1 MPNRVRKTDATLPCD
16 RPIWVCR
23 TAAAAWASGPIW
35 LAAAPRASDVWSGCR
50 PWVRLP
56 HASQWPMWTRNL
68 RTSGCA
74 GDLGLELVGRAGLDE
89 AAPAVRA
96 GVGQVGLVALGDL
109 FGRRRRA
116 VAVRAVG
123 VARLAAGRLRVGLGR
138 PLAERGGLPLAGAEG
153 VVELPGQ
160 LGDLGFEFGDTLEEF
175 PAAGTRGLVHAA
187 IVVTG
192 AMTGATRC
200 PMGGYLR
207 TKNRKAVDPC
217 AEP

>member
-1 MPNRVRKTDATLPCD
+1 MPNRVVED
-16 RPIWVCR
+16 RRDLAVRQAHLGVQDRGRGLGVGADLAGGRAQGVGRLERVP
-23 TAAAAWASGPIW
+23 ALGP
-35 LAAAPRASDVWSGCR
+35 LAARLAVADVDAELADQR
-50 PWVRLP
+50 R
-56 HASQWPMWTRNL
+56 
-68 RTSGCA
+68 A

-109 FGRRRRA
+109 FGWRRRA
-116 VAVRAVG
+116 VAVGAVG

-153 VVELPGQ
+153 VVEPPGQ

-187 IVVTG
+187 IVGKRATIRG
-192 AMTGATRC
+192 ARLPRRHA
-200 PMGGYLR
+200 
-207 TKNRKAVDPC
+207 NQ
-217 AEP
+217 